1 MTRYRARTL
10 SLLAAALGVAAILG
24 GSLGMVS
31 AGVRANLTAGVNPAV
46 GGPLGG
52 NVPPAAF
59 VGCLPAGSWSAIYLW
74 DGPNQR
80 WRHYFNNVPA
90 YVNSAEAG
98 GLTTIPR
105 LSGLVLIMNQAVNNP
120 KLRDTAAEPC

>member
-10 SLLAAALGVAAILG
+10 SLLAALLGAAAILG
-24 GSLGMVS
+24 GSLGMAS
-31 AGVRANLTAGVNPAV
+31 AGIKANLQQGVNPAV

-59 VGCLPAGSWSAIYLW
+59 VGCLPANSWSAIYLW
-74 DGPNQR
+74 DSQSQT

-90 YVNSAEAG
+90 YVNSADAG

-105 LSGLVLIMNQAVNNP
+105 FAGLVLIMNQAVNNP
-120 KLRDTAAEPC
+120 RLRDTAGEPC